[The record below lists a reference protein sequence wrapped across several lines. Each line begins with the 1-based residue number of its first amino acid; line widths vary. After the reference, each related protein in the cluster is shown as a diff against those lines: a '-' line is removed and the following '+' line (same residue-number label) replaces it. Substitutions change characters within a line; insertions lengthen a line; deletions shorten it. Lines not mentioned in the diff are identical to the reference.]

1 MPHRPGHSPV
11 PEFGIGEIGP
21 IGTGGYNPNAVMDRL
36 ARLEASNQLYFPDGR
51 PRFPLNVMEP
61 YRQGIGRENLARGA
75 AGFMPGV
82 GTAVNWGQMG
92 PWERALSVGLDAAD
106 LLTLGGGKALTTP
119 VRLASR
125 GIRNIAQYNPLN
137 PKMISVRGGLPP
149 VDEAGNY
156 IPSTNYTSRY
166 TRLMRPEAGTSVYQG
181 AQFPFGQGTVFRNA
195 LDEDIVNTYLESD
208 FFPKTWKN
216 YTTNPLVGQEAI
228 LRDRAHQMYQILGN
242 VMPGVKGTDLEAIV
256 DPTTISAVK
265 HMPFSEFKRLPQS
278 GSGPLGLP
286 TGLGL
291 GTALPLASEGMTNR
305 ALNLFSKYD
314 PQGTR
319 IPNAIDQWLARANL
333 ASTIPATVPARGV
346 NYTWDTPGIFGG
358 ASPTNQGGWSPGG

>member
-1 MPHRPGHSPV
+1 MPHREGHSPV

-36 ARLEASNQLYFPDGR
+36 AQLEASNQLYFPDRR
-51 PRFPLNVMEP
+51 PRFPLSVMEP

-106 LLTLGGGKALTTP
+106 LLTLGGGKVLTTP
-119 VRLASR
+119 ARLASR
-125 GIRNIAQYNPLN
+125 GIGNIAQYNPLN

-265 HMPFSEFKRLPQS
+265 HMPFSEFYRLPQS

-346 NYTWDTPGIFGG
+346 NYTWNTPGIFGG
-358 ASPTNQGGWSPGG
+358 ASPTNRGNLSPGG